1 MQVAWDP
8 DLNARHPR
16 KITVALSARGYD
28 LSFAHNE
35 MGTLGE
41 SEHSDGLTS
50 VAELRAGTPRRP
62 STARRLPRPTAQPE
76 EARCGRRDAVQLT
89 LSVPGNG
96 PRVSSSAKLG
106 GGDFA
111 TILM

>member
-16 KITVALSARGYD
+16 KIIVALSARGYD

-41 SEHSDGLTS
+41 SEHSDGLTFQ
-50 VAELRAGTPRRP
+50 AHRLGA
-62 STARRLPRPTAQPE
+62 ARE
-76 EARCGRRDAVQLT
+76 M
-89 LSVPGNG
+89 VPH
-96 PRVSSSAKLG
+96 LG
-106 GGDFA
+106 GSNARLQVRCSPELASANIYFEYQHGIVMTYA
-111 TILM
+111 AVAK